1 MEEPN
6 DLLPFYMKKKKE
18 AERNRF
24 LALAILTVIGII
36 ITVAANAQTS
46 VPDPLIYVVDSD
58 KDGRLDTTVTRSQ
71 YEQVKATGTG
81 ATTVGNCQAFNYGG
95 YVYYFTICP
104 QVQEETPARKEEE

>member
-1 MEEPN
+1 MEDLELFPN
-6 DLLPFYMKKKKE
+6 KKVSRTKWI
-18 AERNRF
+18 
-24 LALAILTVIGII
+24 LAAIITLAGLI

-104 QVQEETPARKEEE
+104 QVQEETPARKEGE